1 MSETEITSTGAE
13 GTSAAKPDR
22 PTFLEA
28 NRRWLSGACLGLLAA
43 AVLAVVVI
51 VFSKTG
57 VKVVLPLLGGLVM
70 LLLALITV
78 RSGSLEWLR
87 GAVIPVLAVVTA
99 LIIGAFM
106 IIFTDREVLA
116 ALGDFFQDP
125 GTAIQLAWNA
135 VKTAY
140 VSLFEGAV
148 GSPAKISAGL
158 ETWIMEGEVK
168 AFRSAMRPISE
179 SLTKSIPYILS
190 GLAVAL
196 GFRAGLFNI
205 GAEGQFVIGGLCAV
219 VVGYSVKGLPTIIH
233 LPLSIA
239 AGALGGGIW
248 GGIVGLLKAWTGA
261 HEVINTIMM
270 NWMGFRLVEWLLRE
284 PLENVQGTHRTREIL
299 DTAKLP
305 RFFPPPIRLHGGL
318 IIAVLAAIFVWWFLW
333 KTTWGFEMRTV
344 GANPDAA
351 RYGGMS
357 IGRNIALA
365 MFLSGALAGLS
376 GVSESLGLTHNMSL
390 GFQAGYGFDSIAL
403 ALLGGSHPVGV
414 VLASLLFGM
423 LRAGGTRMMSIAR
436 VPLEITTIVQS
447 MVIVFIAAPAIVRS
461 LYRLRARREELVPT
475 TTTRGWGS

>member
-1 MSETEITSTGAE
+1 MTSEAMTE
-13 GTSAAKPDR
+13 SATELQR
-22 PTFLEA
+22 PRFLRTH
-28 NRRWLSGACLGLLAA
+28 RRWLLRICLGLMGLLI
-43 AVLAVVVI
+43 LAVVGI
-51 VFSKTG
+51 VLSKTG
-57 VKVVLPLLGGLVM
+57 AQAVLPLCGVF
-70 LLLALITV
+70 LLLTLALITI
-78 RSGSLEWLR
+78 RSGSLAWLQ

-99 LIIGAFM
+99 FIIGA
-106 IIFTDREVLA
+106 IVIVFTDRAVLQA
-116 ALGDFFQDP
+116 FGNFFEEP
-125 GTAIQLAWNA
+125 GTVLQLAWNA

-140 VSLFEGAV
+140 VSLFEGAL

-158 ETWIMEGEVK
+158 ESWIVEGDAQ
-168 AFRSAMRPISE
+168 AFRSAMRPVSE
-179 SLTKSIPYILS
+179 SLTKSTPYILT

-219 VVGYSVKGLPTIIH
+219 VVGYSVKGLPAYIH
-233 LPLSIA
+233 LPLAIA

-248 GGIVGLLKAWTGA
+248 AGIVGLLKAWTGA

-270 NWMGFRLVEWLLRE
+270 NWMAFRLVEWLLRE
-284 PLENVQGTHRTREIL
+284 PLEAIQGTHRTPEIL

-305 RFFPPPIRLHGGL
+305 RFFPPPIRLHAGL
-318 IIAVLAAIFVWWFLW
+318 IIAVLAAVFVWWFLW

-351 RYGGMS
+351 RYCGMS

-365 MFLSGALAGLS
+365 MFLSGALAGLA
-376 GVSESLGLTHNMSL
+376 GVGESLGLTHNMTL

-423 LRAGGTRMMSIAR
+423 LRAGGTRMMSIAGI
-436 VPLEITTIVQS
+436 PLEITAIIQA
-447 MVIVFIAAPAIVRS
+447 MVIILIAAPAIVRS
-461 LYRLRARREELVPT
+461 LYRLRVRREDLVPT
-475 TTTRGWGS
+475 TITRGWGT

>member
-1 MSETEITSTGAE
+1 MSESEITSTAAE
-13 GTSAAKPDR
+13 GTVATKAQR
-22 PTFLEA
+22 PTFLQA
-28 NRRWLSGACLGLLAA
+28 NRRWLLGVCLGLLVAI
-43 AVLAVVVI
+43 VVAVVAI
-51 VFSKTG
+51 VLSKTG
-57 VKVVLPLLGGLVM
+57 VKAILPLLGGFV
-70 LLLALITV
+70 LLILALITV
-78 RSGSLEWLR
+78 RSGSLGWLR
-87 GAVIPVLAVVTA
+87 GALIPVLAVVTA
-99 LIIGAFM
+99 LIIGA
-106 IIFTDREVLA
+106 IIIVFTDREVLG
-116 ALGDFFQDP
+116 ALGSFFEDP
-125 GTAIQLAWNA
+125 GMVLQLAWNA

-140 VSLFEGAV
+140 LSLFEGAV

-158 ETWIMEGEVK
+158 ESWIVEGDPK
-168 AFRSAMRPISE
+168 AFRSAMRPASE
-179 SLTKSIPYILS
+179 SLTKSIPYMLS

-219 VVGYSVKGLPTIIH
+219 VVGFSVKGLPAWIH
-233 LPLSIA
+233 LPLSVA

-284 PLENVQGTHRTREIL
+284 PLEDVQGTHRTAEIL

-305 RFFPPPIRLHGGL
+305 RFFPTPIRLHAGL
-318 IIAVLAAIFVWWFLW
+318 IVALLAAVFVWWFLW

-344 GANPDAA
+344 GANPNAA

-365 MFLSGALAGLS
+365 MFISGALAGLA

-414 VLASLLFGM
+414 ILASLLFGM
-423 LRAGGTRMMSIAR
+423 LRAGGTRMMSIAG
-436 VPLEITTIVQS
+436 VPLEITSIVQS
-447 MVIVFIAAPAIVRS
+447 MVIIFIAAPAIVRS
-461 LYRLRARREELVPT
+461 LYRLRAKREEMVPT
-475 TTTRGWGS
+475 TITRGWGS